1 MSTTDFHNHVAS
13 CTRQSTP
20 GSASES
26 TLSPPPE
33 SPSLDPA
40 NTIAIQNRGGEGES
54 RSVGQFGGVGNSLGQ
69 GQNQRV
75 AKQDGATLNRVNQV
89 SNNEKSSQEATSNQ
103 VNAIQNPVQKGD
115 NDDFAKFAIAPYIA
129 GEFDEY
135 EIQVVK
141 IAQNQD
147 EPDADSK
154 EDELSNDLDDPKVSD
169 ELKAIDEE
177 DNLDDPVT
185 PNNEVDTTQVIEDD
199 IYGADTPRVEPATPQ
214 AIEEDDIY
222 GADTPLPAS
231 PQAVEDDIYGT
242 DTPLPE
248 PATPQA
254 VEEDIYGAN
263 TPQTNDIRADGPC
276 AETPTPLGAAESV
289 EGSDINGSEAIKASE
304 AMTNALLEQAGD
316 ASTLQVPAEPIG
328 SGADISQ
335 PSKPDGAD
343 LPRPSQV
350 TADSEVASQVAGEV
364 EEKAE
369 KKTFK
374 FKKFTPISAFEDF
387 LKDPEKMQYDE
398 LYHRTAAVADVLQA
412 YQNEYD
418 EVNQDLF
425 AYEKRKSTLKEY
437 ADEEK
442 KAADEKNKLDNKEVN
457 LAEDRLLM
465 AMFKKYEPKLK
476 LRNTKWL
483 AFLVE
488 FEQNGGEPKTIE
500 RLKRLHEPVFVS
512 ALAKRLRAFQKENEN
527 KKKKVILVG
536 GDLPPLKKSDLEP
549 HLKKRKIVKDRVLFD
564 DMKQSDVYQQ
574 TYNPRMYGNQK
585 LKDVNSEDF
594 KKEDEVNENGRP
606 KRTAAKRAFYDSHDS
621 DTAPDVEADNLP
633 AKRAR
638 TKRILDDGIASPGRP
653 QTLFESRDGTPARVF
668 PSGKR
673 IGRPPG
679 SKTKNPGGKA
689 AQSKLNTV
697 QVAEPSESEE
707 ETNQAQNNQVES
719 RAQELEPAQE
729 QQLQAAASSLI
740 AQTEEAIA
748 APAPPVKKKHAGGRP
763 KKNAVIEEPVAGPSS
778 APVEE
783 VPIAQKPKNKGGR
796 PRKHPAPAGG
806 AKGRGGRAKKQP
818 AVQQAVQVGEEEEII
833 QSTEHDNESM
843 FPSTASSRPTTS
855 SSSGTDATFGGRQTR
870 RATTRGKSQAQSA
883 SVEAQLDAPGPSV
896 STNGRGKRKRTVTDD
911 IPSTQPVQ
919 SAAQSGDSE
928 GDNIVVD
935 TYRLDLLED
944 LTPPAKKRKPA
955 RAKKGKGAQTAP
967 QPITAQEVT
976 PEQTGE
982 ASQNTTGRPK
992 RKRVAALPESS
1003 IDPDQLGEYLSDDD
1017 GDTPPPPKRRNVRGG
1032 RKGKS
1037 VKREQT
1043 TDVDTG
1049 VDTGSSVPPSRKR
1062 PARAATKRNTIK
1074 QEVVD
1079 EESSDDQVPQPPK
1092 TRKSRTNTLIVA
1104 EGVGAISVTGSG
1116 MEGDIDA
1123 GTSAATPKKPPV
1135 SRGKQSAKDV
1145 EIVGESV
1152 ILPKKRKATV
1162 SKGKS
1167 VALGDINE
1175 PEQVKSEGAEVQ
1187 NGDENAGLELGG
1199 GGENMADGDSAPPAK
1214 KRKTRTIKGK
1224 AAKTE
1229 STGDDDFSDS
1239 EDYTGMDPTQ
1249 AELLRKKKRKSKKLA
1264 AATRKRWANGTMK
1277 GPMEKRKATNAAKKA
1292 AKLAAKQ
1299 IGGLDGVAEKVVAGS
1314 AEPAGD
1320 AGEGENEA
1328 LVGAVTMTTGGT
1340 MPAIDT
1346 MATGAGSN
1354 AGPMTAGVTVASGG
1368 PVPAPARSSTR
1379 VRKPTSRAMGL
1390 DGADDSDEGEFR
1402 SEYDHFQ
1409 ALSSPKGAT
1418 LGKRAR
1424 KSYIGFDDEEDSF

>member
-1 MSTTDFHNHVAS
+1 VAS

-20 GSASES
+20 GSASSES

-40 NTIAIQNRGGEGES
+40 NTIAVQSRGGEGES
-54 RSVGQFGGVGNSLGQ
+54 RFVGRFGDVGNSLGQ
-69 GQNQRV
+69 GQNQRI
-75 AKQDGATLNRVNQV
+75 AEQDGATLNQVNQSSNNEISSQRAASNQV
-89 SNNEKSSQEATSNQ
+89 SDNQ
-103 VNAIQNPVQKGD
+103 KPIQRGD
-115 NDDFAKFAIAPYIA
+115 NNDFTHFTISPYIS

-141 IAQNQD
+141 TAQNQD

-199 IYGADTPRVEPATPQ
+199 LYGADTPRVEPATPQ
-214 AIEEDDIY
+214 VMEEDDIY

-254 VEEDIYGAN
+254 VEEDIYGAD
-263 TPQTNDIRADGPC
+263 TPRTNDIRADAPR

-289 EGSDINGSEAIKASE
+289 EGSDINGSGAIKASE
-304 AMTNALLEQAGD
+304 ALTNAFHEQAGD

-328 SGADISQ
+328 GGADILQ
-335 PSKPDGAD
+335 PSKPVGAD
-343 LPRPSQV
+343 LPKPSQL
-350 TADSEVASQVAGEV
+350 TADSEVASQVAGEF

-369 KKTFK
+369 KITFK

-387 LKDPEKMQYDE
+387 LKDSENMQYDE

-418 EVNQDLF
+418 EVNQELF
-425 AYEKRKSTLKEY
+425 AYEKRKTTLKEY

-442 KAADEKNKLDNKEVN
+442 KAAEEKNKLDNKEVN

-483 AFLVE
+483 AFLAE

-512 ALAKRLRAFQKENEN
+512 ALAKRLRAYQKENEN

-549 HLKKRKIVKDRVLFD
+549 HVKKRKVVKDRVVFD

-621 DTAPDVEADNLP
+621 DTTPDIEADNLP

-679 SKTKNPGGKA
+679 SKTKNPGGRA

-697 QVAEPSESEE
+697 QVAEPSESEG
-707 ETNQAQNNQVES
+707 ETGHAQNNQVES

-729 QQLQAAASSLI
+729 QQLQAAASSLV

-748 APAPPVKKKHAGGRP
+748 APAPPAKKKHAGGRP

-783 VPIAQKPKNKGGR
+783 VPIVPKPKNKGGR
-796 PRKHPAPAGG
+796 PRKYPAPAVG

-883 SVEAQLDAPGPSV
+883 SVEAQLDAPGPSAP
-896 STNGRGKRKRTVTDD
+896 TNGRGKRKRTVTDD
-911 IPSTQPVQ
+911 IQSTQPVQ

-935 TYRLDLLED
+935 TYRPDLLED
-944 LTPPAKKRKPA
+944 PTPPTKKRKPA
-955 RAKKGKGAQTAP
+955 RAKKGKGAQTVP
-967 QPITAQEVT
+967 QPIAAQEVT

-1043 TDVDTG
+1043 TDGDTG

-1074 QEVVD
+1074 QEVFD
-1079 EESSDDQVPQPPK
+1079 EESSGDQVPQPPK

-1104 EGVGAISVTGSG
+1104 EGAGAISVSASF
-1116 MEGDIDA
+1116 MEDIGA
-1123 GTSAATPKKPPV
+1123 GPSAAAPKKRPV
-1135 SRGKQSAKDV
+1135 SRGKLGAKDV
-1145 EIVGESV
+1145 EVVGETA

-1162 SKGKS
+1162 SKGKG

-1175 PEQVKSEGAEVQ
+1175 PEQIKSEGAEIQ
-1187 NGDENAGLELGG
+1187 NGDENAGHELGG

-1299 IGGLDGVAEKVVAGS
+1299 IGGLDGVAETVVAGS

-1320 AGEGENEA
+1320 HGEEGENDA
-1328 LVGAVTMTTGGT
+1328 LVGGLGMATGGTMAAVDTMTTGV
-1340 MPAIDT
+1340 
-1346 MATGAGSN
+1346 GSN
-1354 AGPMTAGVTVASGG
+1354 VGLMTAGVTVAGVG
-1368 PVPAPARSSTR
+1368 PMPAPARSSTR